1 MKEKFEVCKSDLFS
15 RTPRALF
22 PIAEKL

>member
-15 RTPRALF
+15 RHTHPKF
-22 PIAEKL
+22 PIAKKL